1 MWCLFGHYSVCKER
15 KEVAAAADSPT
26 TNFLHSV
33 YSSIMRLLLLVV
45 FLYAAPMLAQDVLIN
60 KYRNGGQNLI
70 DTVEVLV
77 VRDNFDLRGYVL
89 RDFATS
95 TNSFNADSVSS
106 GSYRF
111 ANTSLWQ
118 RVPAGTLLV
127 LSLTNGIVQKLGDTV
142 ISVGLQNTAYFIET
156 GRFDIA
162 ADDMVMIK
170 RPGAAITGTEG
181 SVHAFCAGPIVSA
194 NISGIVPLLS
204 TLQVAAAT
212 TNPFAIPSNLKG
224 DTTDYN
230 GNRAGTVAQ
239 ARFGLAN
246 NPANQ
251 RFLDSLRR
259 FRTQPTS
266 VQHEKQLALTNIR
279 IAPAPISND
288 CTVGFQMK
296 ASGTVEISL
305 VDMRGHARQ
314 LYTAYHAAGEQSV
327 RVSVGGVA
335 QGAYFL
341 VVKTGGGEWREKIS
355 VVR

>member
-1 MWCLFGHYSVCKER
+1 
-15 KEVAAAADSPT
+15 
-26 TNFLHSV
+26 
-33 YSSIMRLLLLVV
+33 MRLLLLVV
-45 FLYAAPMLAQDVLIN
+45 FLYAAPMFAQDVVIN
-60 KYRNGGQNLI
+60 KYRNGGTSLV

-77 VRDNFDLRGYVL
+77 IRDGFDLRGYTL
-89 RDFATS
+89 RDFAT
-95 TNSFNADSVSS
+95 FNNGVFNPDSVSMGS

-111 ANTSLWQ
+111 ANNQLWQ
-118 RVPAGTLLV
+118 RIPAGTLLV
-127 LSLTNGIVQKLGDTV
+127 LPVSNVSVQRLHDTV
-142 ISVGLQNTAYFIET
+142 VMVGLDNAAYFT
-156 GRFDIA
+156 KDGAFNIA
-162 ADDMVMIK
+162 TDDMVMIK
-170 RPGAAITGTEG
+170 RPNANISGTSG
-181 SVHAFCAGPIVSA
+181 SVHAFSTVLSA
-194 NISGIVPLLS
+194 ATVSGIIPMLRTS
-204 TLQVAAAT
+204 DNSGTAT
-212 TNPFAIPSNLKG
+212 PYALPDNLRG

-259 FRTQPTS
+259 VRTS
-266 VQHEKQLALTNIR
+266 VQHEKQSILLNVR
-279 IAPAPISND
+279 INPAPISND
-288 CTVGFQMK
+288 CTVGFQMN

-314 LYTAYHAAGEQSV
+314 LYTAYHTAGEQSV
-327 RVSVGGVA
+327 RVSVGDVG

>member
-1 MWCLFGHYSVCKER
+1 
-15 KEVAAAADSPT
+15 
-26 TNFLHSV
+26 
-33 YSSIMRLLLLVV
+33 MRLLLLVV
-45 FLYAAPMLAQDVLIN
+45 FLYAAPMFAQDVVIN

-77 VRDNFDLRGYVL
+77 VRDNFDLRGYIL

-95 TNSFNADSVSS
+95 SNSFNTDSISS

-111 ANTSLWQ
+111 ANTSFWQ

-170 RPGAAITGTEG
+170 RPGATISGTEG
-181 SVHAFCAGPIVSA
+181 SVHAFCAGPIASA
-194 NISGIVPLLS
+194 NSTGIVPLVS
-204 TLQVAAAT
+204 TSQSANTAA
-212 TNPFAIPSNLKG
+212 PFALPNNLRG

-239 ARFGLAN
+239 ARFGIAN

-259 FRTQPTS
+259 LRAPLTS
-266 VQHEKQLALTNIR
+266 VQYEKQLALTYVR

-288 CTVGFQMK
+288 CTVGFQMN
-296 ASGTVEISL
+296 ASGTVEMSL
-305 VDMRGHARQ
+305 VDMRGHTRQ
-314 LYTAYHAAGEQSV
+314 LTTAYHAAGEQSV
-327 RVSVGGVA
+327 RVSVGDVA

-341 VVKTGGGEWREKIS
+341 VVKAGGGEWREKIS